1 MKITASD
8 YVNLIRA
15 KVDIL
20 KLKANDYEWQCHT
33 PKEVKQQLEEALEK
47 INALIT
53 CSEIRVDPHGHII
66 EE

>member
-1 MKITASD
+1 MKITSSD

-33 PKEVKQQLEEALEK
+33 PKKVKEDLEKALEK
-47 INALIT
+47 IEVMIE
-53 CSEIRVDPHGHII
+53 CSEVEIK
-66 EE
+66 E